1 MELPRGPPC
10 QSCGMPLQKAG
21 DYGTNAD
28 GSRSREYC
36 FHCYQAGRFLDEGI
50 TLQEK
55 IEKNVMFGVRMGMP
69 EDTARQL
76 CEDVLPRLKR
86 WRRK

>member
-36 FHCYQAGRFLDEGI
+36 FHCFQAGRFLDEGI

-55 IEKNVMFGVRMGMP
+55 IEKNVRFGVQMGMP

-86 WRRK
+86 WKKK